1 MLEDFFSEMDL
12 CILNDGS
19 LTYIHPATGSTS
31 ALDLSICGPSL
42 VLDYEWNIH
51 EDLCES
57 DHFPVILTSNAVEE
71 EAAPNR
77 CNFKKADW
85 LSFQVQCTSEL
96 TEEAAMSAG
105 DPAGQF
111 TDLLVQAANKTI
123 PKTRFSEK
131 LPKVPWFNDSCKR
144 AIKDRK
150 KAQRK
155 FFSNPTLSNVQN
167 FKLLRAKARHVVKQQ
182 KRNSWR
188 HFCNKLNSKTQTRKV
203 WKAIRKIK
211 GKGGCNSVNHLKV
224 NGNLITDK
232 KEVAEVLAKNLS
244 KNSST
249 DNYSDE
255 FQRIKTLK
263 EKRRLDF
270 SSKNEE
276 EYNLPFSVTELRQS
290 LQRANDSATGLDQVH
305 YQLLTHL
312 PNSALSVLLK
322 VYNHVWESGCF
333 PPSWREAVVIPIP
346 KPGMDHLDPINF
358 RPIALTSCLCKTVE
372 RMINARLMWSLESQG
387 LLSEKQCG
395 FRKNHS
401 TLDHLV
407 RFETFIRNAFIKKEH
422 VLTIFFDLEKA
433 YDTTW
438 KHGILAD
445 LWDLGFRG
453 HLPRFI
459 QSFLS
464 ERSFRVRVG
473 STLSELHEQEMGVP
487 QGSILSPALFSIK
500 INNSVKAVLKGT
512 DCSLFVDDY
521 ALCVSGKTLNR
532 VERAMQLCV
541 NSVQKWVT
549 ENGFKFST
557 SKTVCIH
564 FHQQYVFSPDP
575 NILLGK
581 NP

>member
-1 MLEDFFSEMDL
+1 M
-12 CILNDGS
+12 
-19 LTYIHPATGSTS
+19 
-31 ALDLSICGPSL
+31 
-42 VLDYEWNIH
+42 
-51 EDLCES
+51 
-57 DHFPVILTSNAVEE
+57 
-71 EAAPNR
+71 
-77 CNFKKADW
+77 
-85 LSFQVQCTSEL
+85 
-96 TEEAAMSAG
+96 
-105 DPAGQF
+105 
-111 TDLLVQAANKTI
+111 
-123 PKTRFSEK
+123 
-131 LPKVPWFNDSCKR
+131 
-144 AIKDRK
+144 
-150 KAQRK
+150 
-155 FFSNPTLSNVQN
+155 LSN
-167 FKLLRAKARHVVKQQ
+167 
-182 KRNSWR
+182 
-188 HFCNKLNSKTQTRKV
+188 NKKGTRGGISVINSKTQTKKV

-224 NGNLITDK
+224 NGNFITDK
-232 KEVAEVLAKNLS
+232 KEVAEVLGKNLS
-244 KNSST
+244 KNCLP

-290 LQRANDSATGLDQVH
+290 LQRANDSATGLDQVY

-322 VYNHVWESGCF
+322 VYNHVWKKSGCF
-333 PPSWREAVVIPIP
+333 PPSWREAVVVPIP
-346 KPGMDHLDPINF
+346 KPGKDHLDPSNF
-358 RPIALTSCLCKTVE
+358 RPIALTSCLCKTME
-372 RMINARLMWSLESQG
+372 RMINSRLMWSLESQG
-387 LLSEKQCG
+387 ILSEKQCG
-395 FRKNHS
+395 FRKNRS

-407 RFETFIRNAFIKKEH
+407 RFETFIRNAFVKKEH

-445 LWDLGFRG
+445 LWNLGFRG

-487 QGSILSPALFSIK
+487 QGSILSPVLFSIK
-500 INNSVKAVLKGT
+500 INNIVKAVLKGT
-512 DCSLFVDDY
+512 DCSLFVDDF

-541 NSVQKWVT
+541 NSVQKWVS
-549 ENGFKFST
+549 ENGFRFST

-564 FHQQYVFSPDP
+564 FHQQYVFFFPDP
-575 NILLGK
+575 SILLEK
-581 NP
+581 NTYKSIQRSKNAWCYL